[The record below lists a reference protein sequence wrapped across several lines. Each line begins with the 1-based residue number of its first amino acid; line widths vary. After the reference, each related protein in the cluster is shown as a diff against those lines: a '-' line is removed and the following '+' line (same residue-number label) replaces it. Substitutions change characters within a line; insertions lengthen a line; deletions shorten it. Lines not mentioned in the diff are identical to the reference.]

1 KVVAGQRAAATGII
15 PVGEVGK
22 SAPARPVGV
31 AGSIESDD
39 RRVKSGDR
47 ARGGE
52 VSGGTAPDDPSRSR
66 PPDRT
71 GVRPDHRPSGAFSVW
86 EAGCQLCGTGTA
98 RKVQR
103 ETAALGAHHETREFD
118 RTLSAGGSG
127 PSCRTRQSSVA
138 QPVFAS
144 TDAPRTK
151 DGESSDGAPI
161 SHTFVLDVA

>member
-1 KVVAGQRAAATGII
+1 RRDLLELLERLSPTIEELSQAIEQEAERCPEAQRLMTHPG
-15 PVGEVGK
+15 VGPG
-22 SAPARPVGV
+22 
-31 AGSIESDD
+31 
-39 RRVKSGDR
+39 
-47 ARGGE
+47 
-52 VSGGTAPDDPSRSR
+52 
-66 PPDRT
+66 DRT

-118 RTLSAGGSG
+118 RTLSASGSG

-161 SHTFVLDVA
+161 SHWFVLDVA